1 MERARQGGKSKA
13 VGIGRTQPASAVEI
27 RESAE
32 QGLNFLTAGIEL

>member
-13 VGIGRTQPASAVEI
+13 VGTGRTELASAVEI